1 MASDKGADK
10 SADAAVK
17 RANDFGNSYLN
28 MPGYADDTMF
38 FILRYGH
45 KAEVHILKP
54 RSNHRI
60 WG

>member
-1 MASDKGADK
+1 MASNKSVDK

-45 KAEVHILKP
+45 KAEVYIP
-54 RSNHRI
+54 QVRANHQI
-60 WG
+60 